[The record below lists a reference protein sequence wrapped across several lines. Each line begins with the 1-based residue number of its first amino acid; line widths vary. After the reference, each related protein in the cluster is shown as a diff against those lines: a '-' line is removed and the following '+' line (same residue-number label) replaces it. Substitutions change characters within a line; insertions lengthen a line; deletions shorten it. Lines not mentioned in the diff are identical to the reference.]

1 MCGPTSSLAVLF
13 SKPSLLQLK
22 AVSHCPSLLLGRTPL
37 NHRCPYPVKP
47 FRVLAEW
54 LGWRGSGTRQ
64 WMMSLVV
71 LRSRCL
77 STGRTAYQ
85 RKRQHGSERQF
96 IHFSPSV
103 GSEATVLL
111 FDRRGVSETLT
122 LIKLRSI

>member
-37 NHRCPYPVKP
+37 NHRCPYLVKP

-54 LGWRGSGTRQ
+54 LGWRGSSTRQ
-64 WMMSLVV
+64 WMMSLAV

-77 STGRTAYQ
+77 SPGRTAYQ
-85 RKRQHGSERQF
+85 RGSERQF
-96 IHFSPSV
+96 IHFSPS
-103 GSEATVLL
+103 GESEATVWS
-111 FDRRGVSETLT
+111 FDRRGVSETLR